1 MQDHQ
6 YHCFQTFPTLASAFA
21 RSALAPDP
29 PRRLE
34 DNWRACCSRDVS
46 RLMVDGRRGILSCSN
61 AEVCVVLLNK
71 NVKNTDLS
79 WLFPSIASKIIF
91 ISSPST
97 SSQNP
102 VTNNFPAGLLPPKEH
117 PLKGKVPKRNLFGC
131 FLARATQEENYNL
144 SPPIRICPCRLAAF
158 QHRLIL
164 A

>member
-79 WLFPSIASKIIF
+79 WFFPSIASKIIF

-102 VTNNFPAGLLPPKEH
+102 VTNNFPAGLLPRH
-117 PLKGKVPKRNLFGC
+117 PQSGLVLVGLPLSSIDWYWHRFLSLKLEATRLTQQAFKV
-131 FLARATQEENYNL
+131 
-144 SPPIRICPCRLAAF
+144 
-158 QHRLIL
+158 
-164 A
+164 